1 MVRARLQ
8 NIPRRGFLRL
18 VKCIIYAKWCTGG
31 EMSYKKHPSWSD
43 IATPKG
49 DDQTLVKFSSEM
61 MWDDQHMKKCT
72 DTYSTVYIT
81 LCETLIHFISFYC
94 FIILCYM
101 ENPLQ
106 LLALQYITSQY
117 VAWHL
122 RTLHYTTSHYI
133 TTLHDGNLLQSTY
146 IYIHNIRLDD
156 IYIYT
161 YYMPHIAM
169 SLALFIYIYLGSY
182 PQLAELY
189 LRLVNHHKETTWFIT
204 QSSWP

>member
-1 MVRARLQ
+1 MSYMMVRARLQ
-8 NIPRRGFLRL
+8 NISRRGFLRL
-18 VKCIIYAKWCTGG
+18 VKCIIYSKWCTGG

-49 DDQTLVKFSSEM
+49 DDQTLWVKFSSEM

-81 LCETLIHFISFYC
+81 LCEILIHFISFYC

-133 TTLHDGNLLQSTY
+133 TTLHDGNLLQSTNIY

-156 IYIYT
+156 IYIYLL
-161 YYMPHIAM
+161 YASHRNVIGIIYMYIWEVILNWPN
-169 SLALFIYIYLGSY
+169 FI
-182 PQLAELY
+182 
-189 LRLVNHHKETTWFIT
+189 
-204 QSSWP
+204 